1 MNLGYDTPLYIL
13 PFDHR
18 NSYVAKIF
26 HYDQPLTAEQRAAVA
41 DSKRVIYEGIERAV
55 TEGVPGAYAGVL
67 VDEEFGAASLRDA
80 AAAGF
85 VTAAPTE
92 KSGRDEFEFEYG
104 ADFARHLDDV
114 DPSFAKALVRY
125 NPEGDD
131 ALNRRQ
137 RARLVELSDYCRT
150 AGRRFM
156 FELLV
161 PSTDAQMRA
170 VGGEAHRYDLEVRPE
185 LMSRAMA
192 ELQDAGI
199 EPDVWK
205 IEGLDRREDCE
216 RIAQTARRGGRDRVG
231 CIVLGRGEESS
242 RVIAWLETAAP
253 VPGFIGFAVGRTS
266 FWDAIVDYEAKR
278 VTREEAAARIAR
290 NYAGW
295 VAIFERARSRPD
307 GAR

>member
-1 MNLGYDTPLYIL
+1 MSIGYDTPLYIL

-18 NSYVAKIF
+18 NSYVAGIF
-26 HYDQPLTAEQRAAVA
+26 HYGQPLTAEQRAAVA
-41 DSKRVIYEGIERAV
+41 DSKRVIYEGIKRAV
-55 TEGVPGAYAGVL
+55 TEGVPSAYAGIL
-67 VDEEFGAASLRDA
+67 VDEEFGAEVLRDA
-80 AAAGF
+80 AADGF
-85 VTAAPTE
+85 VTATSTE
-92 KSGRDEFEFEYG
+92 KSGQNEFEFEYG
-104 ADFARHLDDV
+104 ADFAHHLEAV
-114 DPSFAKALVRY
+114 DPTFAKALVRY

-137 RARLVELSDYCRT
+137 TARLVELSDYCRT

-161 PSTDAQMRA
+161 PSTDEQMRA
-170 VGGEAHRYDLEVRPE
+170 VGGDKRAYDVETRPA
-185 LMSRAMA
+185 LMGRAMA
-192 ELQDAGI
+192 ELQDAGV

-205 IEGLDRREDCE
+205 LEGLDRREDCE
-216 RIAQTARRGGRDRVG
+216 RIARTARRGGRDRVG
-231 CIVLGRGEESS
+231 CIVLGRGEEPE
-242 RVIAWLETAAP
+242 RVTAWLETAAP
-253 VPGFIGFAVGRTS
+253 VPGYIGFAVGRTS
-266 FWDAIVDYEAKR
+266 FWDAIADYEAKK